1 MLRVFSSFSERIA
14 DLLGRQHGFTRELA
28 RDLINSSL
36 KAQKRFSPV
45 DFPFSSFSSSNLGC
59 GLVDHMLSLRTENIN
74 VKLLQFPLSHSL
86 GVDSWWE
93 GDLLLPQGQCNLGT
107 ASCPLSPSLPPSI
120 PEHGARLLAFCLP
133 GSQKL
138 SECSLRGYSVCPG
151 GRLSQNEM
159 KQEEA
164 VPFSL
169 NDYLRRKS
177 RVWDMTKLIKGL
189 LCVLVRVLWNNK

>member
-74 VKLLQFPLSHSL
+74 VKLLQFPLSTAWEWIVGGKGTSSCPRVSVVWALPHAL
-86 GVDSWWE
+86 CLPVCLPQFPNMVPDSW
-93 GDLLLPQGQCNLGT
+93 LF
-107 ASCPLSPSLPPSI
+107 ASLVPRS
-120 PEHGARLLAFCLP
+120 
-133 GSQKL
+133 SQ
-138 SECSLRGYSVCPG
+138 SVP
-151 GRLSQNEM
+151 
-159 KQEEA
+159 
-164 VPFSL
+164 
-169 NDYLRRKS
+169 
-177 RVWDMTKLIKGL
+177 
-189 LCVLVRVLWNNK
+189 